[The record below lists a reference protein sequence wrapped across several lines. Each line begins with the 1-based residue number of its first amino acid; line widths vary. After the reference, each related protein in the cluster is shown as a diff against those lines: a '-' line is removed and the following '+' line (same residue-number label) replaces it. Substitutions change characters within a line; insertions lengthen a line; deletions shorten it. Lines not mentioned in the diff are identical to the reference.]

1 MNDVAKKE
9 SNPRVVIGRVVSN
22 KGNKSITVVV
32 ERRVKHPIYG
42 KYIRR
47 STKFHA
53 HDEDNQCNIGDLVSI
68 VECRPLSKTK
78 TFTLRS
84 IDEVAVV
91 EGAN

>member
-1 MNDVAKKE
+1 MNEVAEKQ
-9 SNPRVVIGRVVSN
+9 SSPRVVIGRVVSN
-22 KGNKSITVVV
+22 KGNKSITVLV

-84 IDEVAVV
+84 VDEAVAV

>member
-1 MNDVAKKE
+1 MNEVAEKQ
-9 SNPRVVIGRVVSN
+9 SSPRVVIARVVSN
-22 KGNKSITVVV
+22 KGNKSITVLV

-84 IDEVAVV
+84 VDEAVAV

>member
-1 MNDVAKKE
+1 MNDVVKKQ
-9 SNPRVVIGRVVSN
+9 SNPRVVTGRVVSN

-78 TFTLRS
+78 TFMLRS
-84 IDEVAVV
+84 VDEAAAV